1 MKWRENALYK
11 ERTDAEMFEK
21 IHLYLNDKVTAIT
34 QMSLNCPI
42 LLTA

>member
-21 IHLYLNDKVTAIT
+21 IHLFLNDKVAALN
-34 QMSLNCPI
+34 QLSLNSPI